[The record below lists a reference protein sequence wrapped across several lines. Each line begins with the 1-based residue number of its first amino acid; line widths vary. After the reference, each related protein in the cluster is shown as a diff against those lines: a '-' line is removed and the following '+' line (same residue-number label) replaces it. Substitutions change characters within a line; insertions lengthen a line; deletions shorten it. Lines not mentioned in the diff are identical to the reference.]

1 MPTITQ
7 QYWTY
12 FWSMVEEY
20 LPILQAQASFL
31 KLSKGISPWFAHPIE
46 PIPGVRETM
55 WENIPWTPQA
65 SPNHLYSRTLKN
77 KTTMLSAFISY
88 LDQPDDFPL
97 DGSDIESMT
106 VGLLAQELLSFI
118 VFLFFTNKGVR
129 EQSQQDEIA
138 RKEMIIKLA
147 EEWLYKS
154 PMSVEQGVDVI
165 ISPGGYSPL
174 ADDPSDFQMGQLL
187 IEMSNPGGASD
198 SSLDETEFVVLVDE
212 EAPDIMQVFESLLE
226 NDIWACSQTQHE
238 LEMGWDHQTQMP
250 AKGAP
255 HTSNSLVDTCCGC
268 PLMLYMMILFLIE
281 IGFNKTI
288 GTPFLHDSS
297 PDPVLS
303 KMGVVIPFPHPAISQ
318 ELNWN
323 NLMDL
328 FEDGDFWRV
337 VINRQNPNPQ
347 P

>member
-12 FWSMVEEY
+12 FWRMVEEY
-20 LPILQAQASFL
+20 LPILQAQISFI
-31 KLSKGISPWFAHPIE
+31 KLSKGISPWIGRTGHFSVEKHPHIDE
-46 PIPGVRETM
+46 DPDPYSGVRETM
-55 WENIPWTPQA
+55 WENIPWTPQS

-77 KTTMLSAFISY
+77 KTTVLSAFISY
-88 LDQPDDFPL
+88 LD
-97 DGSDIESMT
+97 GVTEGDIESLT
-106 VGLLAQELLSFI
+106 VDQLAQDLFDFI
-118 VFLFFTNKGVR
+118 EFLFFTNKGVR
-129 EQSQQDEIA
+129 EKSQQDEIA

-187 IEMSNPGGASD
+187 IEMSNPGGTSD
-198 SSLDETEFVVLVDE
+198 SYLDETEFVVLVDE
-212 EAPDIMQVFESLLE
+212 EAPDIMKVFESLLE
-226 NDIWACSQTQHE
+226 NDIWSCSQTQAE
-238 LEMGWDHQTQMP
+238 LRDEQD
-250 AKGAP
+250 P
-255 HTSNSLVDTCCGC
+255 HTLNSLADTCCGC

-281 IGFNKTI
+281 IGFNQKI
-288 GTPFLHDSS
+288 GTPFLHDSP
-297 PDPVLS
+297 PDPVLG

-318 ELNWN
+318 ELNWT

-328 FEDGDFWRV
+328 FEDGHPWRV